1 MNLYHWNLEK
11 EKDYKL
17 MHKIVFIAKL
27 VILRIQAKIS
37 TGLYQKV
44 GEVQLTTECKN

>member
-17 MHKIVFIAKL
+17 MLRIVFIVKL

-44 GEVQLTTECKN
+44 GVVQLITECKN